1 MLRVRNLS
9 NNGNNMDHVSIERQ
23 ILDRRMGRNVYAN
36 KMETTQSYVLLNL
49 TVIFVKT
56 LFHIMLSFS
65 S

>member
-1 MLRVRNLS
+1 
-9 NNGNNMDHVSIERQ
+9 MDHVSIERQ

-36 KMETTQSYVLLNL
+36 KMETTESYVLLNL